1 VVSTSVRRSWSRKS
15 CPTCEAWVVALLPR
29 RVPLVRMVVVL
40 TLWARMWMCAAPVEV
55 EYQWCWGEKGR
66 QGGMLTA
73 GVVAGNDGLV
83 LSDTVGV
90 GLDDATE
97 ESVVE
102 VVQVVGVT
110 VARGRDAR
118 IDTSG
123 VAVPEVHVDG
133 GDGLASAGVDELDVK
148 VHGDTL
154 LAIGDVAADKLA
166 VDVVRALGDFR
177 LQDAGRVVREEK
189 GLIITVLDTRGRLV
203 GRVVVRKVTADK
215 RAGKTSLDPG
225 LLSDLVTT
233 RESSLGET
241 PTSELRSTRAD
252 RVGTPLDESCAL
264 SCLLGQIM
272 ARVGESRR

>member
-102 VVQVVGVT
+102 VVQVVG
-110 VARGRDAR
+110 
-118 IDTSG
+118 
-123 VAVPEVHVDG
+123 VHVDG